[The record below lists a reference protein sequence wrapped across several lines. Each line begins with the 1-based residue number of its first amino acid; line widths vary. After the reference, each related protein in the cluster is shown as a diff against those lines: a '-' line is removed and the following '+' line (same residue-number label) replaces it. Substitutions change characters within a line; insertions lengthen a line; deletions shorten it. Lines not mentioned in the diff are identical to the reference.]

1 MKEYILKI
9 TCEDKKGLVA
19 IISNEIYKAGFNIES
34 NNEFVQSDTK
44 SFYFLASLSI
54 DDDANLG
61 DFLSSLNNILQNANI
76 SFGPKR
82 KKNIII
88 LASKELHCLGDL
100 LLANYE
106 DELNANI
113 LKVMAN
119 HDLSDFV
126 KRFGIDFDLIDTSKE
141 KFEYENDIIKEINKY
156 DVDYIVLAKYMRIL
170 SPNFVAHFKDKIINI
185 HHSFLPAFI
194 GANPYLQAYNRGV
207 KIIGAS
213 AHFVTSNLDGGPIIF
228 QDVVRVNHTY
238 DSKTLRKAGKKIET
252 LVLRNALEKVFDDKV
267 FIDNNKTIIF

>member
-1 MKEYILKI
+1 MNEYILKI
-9 TCEDKKGLVA
+9 TCPDKKGLVA
-19 IISNEIYKAGFNIES
+19 MISNEIYKAGFNIES
-34 NNEFVQSDTK
+34 NSEFVCSVTN
-44 SFYFLASLSI
+44 SFYFLAT
-54 DDDANLG
+54 
-61 DFLSSLNNILQNANI
+61 LSSDKKTHDDFKDILNQMLENAQI
-76 SFGPKR
+76 SFDLKR

-126 KRFGIDFDLIDTSKE
+126 KRFDIDFSLIDTSKD
-141 KFEYENDIIKEINKY
+141 KALYEQDIITEIKKY

-170 SPNFVAHFKDKIINI
+170 SPNFVATFKDKIINI

-194 GANPYLQAYNRGV
+194 GANPYLQAYERGV

-213 AHFVTSNLDGGPIIF
+213 AHFVTDNLDEGPIIF

-238 DSKTLRKAGKKIET
+238 SSKDLRKAGKKIET

-267 FIDNNKTIIF
+267 FTKNNKTIIF

>member
-1 MKEYILKI
+1 MNEYIFKI
-9 TCEDKKGLVA
+9 TCPDKKGLVA

-34 NNEFVQSDTK
+34 NNEFVNSDTN
-44 SFYFLASLSI
+44 SFYFLAI
-54 DDDANLG
+54 
-61 DFLSSLNNILQNANI
+61 LSSSESVKDDFINNLKQILTDAQI
-76 SFGPKR
+76 TFSPKR

-126 KRFGIDFDLIDTSKE
+126 KRFDIDFSLIDTSKDKE
-141 KFEYENDIIKEINKY
+141 LYEQDIIQEIKKY
-156 DVDYIVLAKYMRIL
+156 NVDYIVLAKYMRIL
-170 SPNFVAHFKDKIINI
+170 SPNFVNTFKDKIINI

-194 GANPYLQAYNRGV
+194 GANPYLQAYERGV

-213 AHFVTSNLDGGPIIF
+213 AHFVTDNLDEGPIIF
-228 QDVVRVNHTY
+228 QDIVRVNHTY
-238 DSKTLRKAGKKIET
+238 NSKDLRKAGKKIET

-267 FIDNNKTIIF
+267 FIAGNKTIIF